1 VAMATERLGSLA
13 TRTSLI
19 LGAGEMG
26 EAMAVA
32 IGSVAAEG
40 LLVSNRT
47 WSRAY
52 ELASRVGA
60 QPVAWADLHD
70 AVARADVVLASTG
83 APDVVIDASALS
95 DALPARGG
103 RPLLIVD
110 IGVPRNVDPAVA
122 ALEGVTLLDM
132 DDLKAFVDSSMEG
145 RRAEL
150 PAAEAIVAEEV
161 ERHLAIAAQREV
173 APLVTSLRERAEAVR
188 LAELERFAGRLG
200 ALDDGQRRAV
210 EALTRGIVAKLLHEP
225 TVNVKAQAGSIEG
238 DRLAAALQR
247 LFDL

>member
-1 VAMATERLGSLA
+1 LATERVGPLA
-13 TRTSLI
+13 GRTSLI
-19 LGAGEMG
+19 VGAGEMG
-26 EAMAVA
+26 EAMVVA
-32 IGSVAAEG
+32 LASAAPDG
-40 LLVSNRT
+40 LLVANRT

-52 ELASRVGA
+52 QLATRVGA
-60 QPVAWADLHD
+60 TPVAWADLRQ
-70 AVARADVVLASTG
+70 AVGRADVVLASTD
-83 APDVVIDASALS
+83 ASEAVIDEAAMADVLV
-95 DALPARGG
+95 ARGG

-110 IGVPRNVDPAVA
+110 VGVPRNVAPGVGG
-122 ALEGVTLLDM
+122 LEGVTLLDL
-132 DDLKAFVDSSMEG
+132 DDLKAFVDASMEG

-161 ERHLAIAAQREV
+161 ARHLAIAAQREV

-188 LAELERFAGRLG
+188 AAELARFEGRLG